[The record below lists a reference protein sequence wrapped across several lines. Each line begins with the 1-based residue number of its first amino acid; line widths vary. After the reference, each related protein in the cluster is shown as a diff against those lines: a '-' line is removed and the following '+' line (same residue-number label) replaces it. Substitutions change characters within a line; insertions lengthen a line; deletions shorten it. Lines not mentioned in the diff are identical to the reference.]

1 MTDQWVAWSF
11 RINLSLFLFSERGT
25 ELKPSE
31 EAVQCGLLIDTEQV
45 VRAHETMS
53 LEEVA
58 AMSWE
63 SFRIW
68 KIFSYLNKAMTKTI
82 HESKERYIP
91 VTSVL
96 MSVTQTSFGHY
107 NNSTSLALT
116 AVVRRLKIPYPLTE
130 RMSKTALHTSLY
142 FCN

>member
-25 ELKPSE
+25 ELKPSK

-68 KIFSYLNKAMTKTI
+68 KIFSYVNKAMTKTI
-82 HESKERYIP
+82 HESK
-91 VTSVL
+91 
-96 MSVTQTSFGHY
+96 
-107 NNSTSLALT
+107 
-116 AVVRRLKIPYPLTE
+116 
-130 RMSKTALHTSLY
+130 
-142 FCN
+142 